1 MRRVA
6 FIVLSLLMTGAFSL
20 SAQSRGQQ
28 KKSIKQLEQE
38 GRPREVIAAA
48 QEEFRKAQ
56 SERRTTRMMQ
66 AFLVAMGHRKHLST
80 DSLYVDLA
88 ALEEWVA
95 DPITPV
101 SDAAMLHS
109 LLGSIYAYSAQGG
122 YSNKVVNPLPE
133 DMSQWTRLMYHQRAF
148 DHFAA
153 SVSRLEEL
161 QGYSTLNY
169 TPITYTGRWSDMYQH
184 DLMHLIGRR
193 AVFGINGLERQL
205 SRAYEQTPWREFTLD
220 YDRFRLDTLTSASAY
235 DCPAFVMR
243 TFQRMLRLLEK
254 NRMSDGWLS
263 MEQNRLFIIPWHARD
278 EEECLRLL
286 QGLKE
291 KYSASDLCASICYDI
306 ATILRR
312 QQKNTEALTI
322 LHEGIKKYPQ
332 YGVINLLSNMVKEI
346 QQPSLFMRNTSQHH
360 YPSDTATLHIR
371 HRNLT
376 SCTVWLRRVQCPLD
390 TLQAYSGNAEGLKR
404 YSTFYGEQKFA
415 LQRDTNYLTQD
426 TVVHLPLPKEA
437 GIYLIE
443 AIANGKGSNLNWFYV
458 TPYKLVS
465 RSLPG
470 GLIEYVV
477 VDARSGHP
485 IKDATLHMA
494 RYDHKQKRIV
504 PTEAKRMDKDGC
516 ITILSG
522 FEGDLVR
529 VSTEADNSM
538 PYVSKNHYSAW
549 PRPHEQKRLITRLM
563 SDRTHFRPGQT
574 IYIKGISHW
583 QMPNDSVWTAKEEEI
598 ELTLKNPKG
607 QVVETKRVRSN
618 EFGSFDTEFVLP
630 TGGLN
635 GTYRVEQ
642 KTGNPLHLQVEEYK
656 LPTFE
661 VTFDKVTAAYAIG
674 DTVVLTGH
682 AVTYSGVPVADGR
695 VSYRVHKT
703 YNGWL
708 DGWRDFWN
716 NEEMTDGQTT
726 TDSDGRF
733 RISVPLNEVTEMKE
747 KLSWWRHRYEIT
759 GTVTS
764 PTGESHD
771 ARTSL
776 TLSSI
781 PLEISLQ
788 QIGEHWLKGKPHP
801 VTFKVTNLSGEPVET
816 KVNFRIYRTDKTWDR
831 EKKTLVHEGTT
842 ASNREL
848 TFEFLDKFPS
858 AYYQIEATTRLDG
871 KKDSVMCYDNFILY
885 SEEETKVPLG
895 TTDWFHCFSEEV
907 STDQP
912 LRLQF
917 GTRERDA
924 YILMDIFSAYK
935 RIDSRRIYMSD
946 TVQTFTFDYLPKYG
960 DAMHVSVMYVK
971 DGEIQSYS
979 RNIRKK
985 LPQKKLELK
994 WATFRDRLT
1003 LGTQEEWTLTVNHP
1017 DGTPA
1022 DAELLASM
1030 YDTSLDQ
1037 LGRQRPWGFGF
1048 SFLRGVYAPLW
1059 WNDLGHRYVSTR
1071 ITFDLLTKNVPGQ
1084 WKYDD
1089 VAERYYNFNLALF
1102 LKYAEKEQA
1111 MASGDNGVFAF
1122 TGVDHSLQGRIAG
1135 LDVATR
1141 SKAIGQTNGIETASL
1156 EEETIT
1162 AAMENFQAAT
1172 TTPES
1177 LPEGMKLREDF
1188 TETAFFQPH
1197 LRTDSAGRVKV
1208 SFTLP
1213 DNLTRWHFRALAH
1226 TKQMDYGTLED
1237 YATAQREFMVQPNLP
1252 RFVRV
1257 GDETTVSATL
1267 SNLSEKRIK
1276 GTARME
1282 LIDPVTEQVIL
1293 TRKAKFDTQAG
1304 KTTTVTFAFT
1314 VKNTDT
1320 PLPVCRIVADGGK
1333 FSDGEQRYLPV
1344 LTDKVWITES
1354 QPLMVNGPGKV
1365 TEQLDHLFNHH
1376 SPTATNHRLTVELTG
1391 NPAWLA
1397 IQALPTVATPTE
1409 EDAFSWAAAWYAH
1422 SVASHIAQS
1431 QPKIKAVFD
1440 SWLADGSNE
1449 KALWSNLQKNE
1460 ELKTILLEETPWV
1473 AEATNEAAQ
1482 KRQLALLFDKANTR
1496 QRIEG
1501 YLQKL
1506 ASLQKEEG
1514 GWSWYKGMKSS
1525 RYVTTY
1531 ILELMERAVYLT
1543 GDEQGVESHRMME
1556 RAANFL
1562 NQELTEEY
1570 ERLLKRE
1577 KEGQEVCPS
1586 DLALT
1591 YLCSQALNGKKPD
1604 KEIEKMAEYMVRLLP
1619 KQLHTLTPYGKAKA
1633 SILLKQYGLTEEAD
1647 RFLTSLKEY
1656 TSYTPQMG
1664 RFFDNPSAIFGWR
1677 NQRIPTQVATIEALT
1692 FAGGDSLTVEEM
1704 KQWLLVQKQTQHW
1717 GNPLSTVDAVHALLM
1732 RGADLLSTEQ
1742 STTLK
1747 LDEKAVTSA
1756 VLPTPGLD
1764 YLKRSYTTD
1773 ELKRLPRE
1781 ASIEK
1786 NRPGLAWGAVYAQY
1800 LEEMDRTTS
1809 TYTGRTATEHGQALD
1824 QPLSIERTWMV
1835 ERPSPSLPL
1844 PEGEGTDNTS
1854 SQSRPLSE
1862 KSERATWI
1870 PLTEGMVLHVGDRV
1884 MSQLT
1889 IRADRAMDF
1898 VQVKDSRAACTEP
1911 VSVASGYHYEGG
1923 VGLYRS
1929 VKDAA
1934 TLYFID
1940 HLPKGTYTLEQTFR
1954 IDRTGHYQAG
1964 LATVQCAY
1972 APEFVGHTSGSTLQV
1987 K

>member
-1 MRRVA
+1 M
-6 FIVLSLLMTGAFSL
+6 
-20 SAQSRGQQ
+20 AQDYGQLW
-28 KKSIKQLEQE
+28 KQVNKYETE
-38 GRPREVIAAA
+38 GRPQSVIATA
-48 QEEFRKAQ
+48 QKIFQKAQ
-56 SERRTTRMMQ
+56 SERMATQMMR
-66 AFLVAMGHRKHLST
+66 AYLVAMAHRKHLSM

-88 ALEEWVA
+88 ALEKWVS
-95 DPITPV
+95 DPITPIN
-101 SDAAMLHS
+101 DAAMLHS

-205 SRAYEQTPWREFTLD
+205 NRAYEQTPWREFTLD
-220 YDRFRLDTLTSASAY
+220 YDRFRLDTLTAASAY

-243 TFQRMLRLLEK
+243 TFQRMLLLLEK
-254 NRMSDGWLS
+254 DRMSDGWLS
-263 MEQNRLFIIPWHARD
+263 MEQNRLNIIPWHTRD
-278 EEECLRLL
+278 NEECLR
-286 QGLKE
+286 QFRGLKE
-291 KYSASDLCASICYDI
+291 KFNGNVLCASLCYDI
-306 ATILRR
+306 ATILSG
-312 QQKNTEALTI
+312 QGKNAEALDI
-322 LHEGIKKYPQ
+322 LHEGIANYPQ
-332 YGVINLLSNMVKEI
+332 YGAINQLSNMVKGI
-346 QQPSLFMRNTSQHH
+346 QQPHLYMRGTSQYH
-360 YPSDTATLHIR
+360 YPGDTATLHID
-371 HRNLT
+371 HRNL
-376 SCTVWLRRVQCPLD
+376 SGCTIWLRRVQCPLD
-390 TLQAYSGNAEGLKR
+390 TLQAYSGNAEGLKK
-404 YSTFYGEQKFA
+404 YSTFHSEQKFA
-415 LQRDTNYLTQD
+415 LRRDTNYLMQD
-426 TVVHLPLPKEA
+426 TVVRLSLPKEA

-443 AIANGKGSNLNWFYV
+443 TIANGKGSNLDWFYIS
-458 TPYKLVS
+458 PYKLVS

-470 GLIEYVV
+470 GLFEYVV
-477 VDARSGHP
+477 LDTRSGHP

-504 PTEAKRMDKDGC
+504 PTEAKRMNKDGC
-516 ITILSG
+516 ITIQSG

-549 PRPHEQKRLITRLM
+549 PRPYEQKRLITQLM

-583 QMPNDSVWTAKEEEI
+583 QLPNDSVWAAKGEET

-607 QVVETKRVRSN
+607 QVVEKKTVKSN

-635 GTYRVEQ
+635 GTYWIEANGKETQTNTSLRF
-642 KTGNPLHLQVEEYK
+642 QVEEYK

-661 VTFDKVTAAYAIG
+661 VTFDKVTTAYAIG
-674 DTVVLTGH
+674 DTVTLTGR
-682 AVTYSGVPVADGR
+682 AVTYSGVPVADGE

-708 DGWRDFWN
+708 DGWRDYWSDS
-716 NEEMTDGQTT
+716 EMTDGQTT

-733 RISVPLNEVTEMKE
+733 RISVPLNEVTEMKK

-764 PTGESHD
+764 LAGESHE
-771 ARTSL
+771 AETSL
-776 TLSSI
+776 TLNST
-781 PLEISLQ
+781 PLEIDIQ
-788 QIGEHWLKGKPHP
+788 QIGKHWLKGEPHP
-801 VTFKVTNLSGEPVET
+801 ITFNVTNLSGEPVKTE
-816 KVNFRIYRTDKTWDR
+816 VVFRIYRTDKTWDR

-842 ASNREL
+842 TSNREL
-848 TFEFLDKFPS
+848 TLEFLDKLPS
-858 AYYQIEATTRLDG
+858 AYYRIEATTALSG
-871 KKDSVMCYDNFILY
+871 KKDSVMCNDNFILY
-885 SEEETKVPLG
+885 TEEETKVPMG
-895 TTDWFHCFSEEV
+895 TIDWFHCFSEEV

-924 YILMDIFSAYK
+924 YILMDVFSAYK
-935 RIDSRRIYMSD
+935 RIDSRRFYLSD
-946 TVQTFTFDYLPKYG
+946 TVQTFTFDYQPKYG
-960 DAMHVSVMYVK
+960 NAMHVSVMYVK
-971 DGEIQSYS
+971 DGEIRKYS

-985 LPQKKLELK
+985 VPQKKLELK

-1003 LGTQEEWTLTVNHP
+1003 PGAREEWTLTVNHP
-1017 DGTPA
+1017 DGRPA

-1037 LGRQRPWGFGF
+1037 LGRQQSWRFGV
-1048 SFLRGVYAPLW
+1048 SFLRNTYAPLW

-1071 ITFDLLTKNVPGQ
+1071 ITFDLLTKNVPSR

-1089 VAERYYNFNLALF
+1089 VVERYYNFNLAPF
-1102 LKYAEKEQA
+1102 RKYAEKEQI
-1111 MASGDNGVFAF
+1111 MASGDNGIFAYKGLD
-1122 TGVDHSLQGRIAG
+1122 THLTGRIAG
-1135 LDVATR
+1135 LDLAQVA
-1141 SKAIGQTNGIETASL
+1141 L
-1156 EEETIT
+1156 EEEEVRFDTQKAEKT
-1162 AAMENFQAAT
+1162 Q
-1172 TTPES
+1172 PET

-1197 LRTDSAGRVKV
+1197 LRTDSTGQVKV

-1226 TKQMDYGTLED
+1226 TKQMDHGTLED

-1257 GDETTVSATL
+1257 GDETTVSATI

-1276 GTARME
+1276 GTARLE
-1282 LIDPVTEQVIL
+1282 LMDPVAERVIL
-1293 TRKAKFDTQAG
+1293 TRKAKFDTPAG
-1304 KTTTVTFAFT
+1304 KTATVTFALT

-1354 QPLMVNGPGKV
+1354 QPLMVNGLGMV

-1431 QPKIKAVFD
+1431 QPRIKAVFD
-1440 SWLADGSNE
+1440 SWLAEESNE
-1449 KALWSNLQKNE
+1449 KALWSNLQKND
-1460 ELKTILLEETPWV
+1460 ELKNILLEETPWMT
-1473 AEATNEAAQ
+1473 EATNEVTQ
-1482 KRQLALLFDKANTR
+1482 KRQLALLFDKPRAQ
-1496 QRIEG
+1496 QRITE
-1501 YLQKL
+1501 YLNKL
-1506 ASLQKEEG
+1506 EALQQSDG

-1531 ILELMERAVYLT
+1531 ILELMERAAYLT
-1543 GDEQGVESHRMME
+1543 GIQADHNTRSMM
-1556 RAANFL
+1556 AQATDFL
-1562 NQELTEEY
+1562 NQELIKEY

-1586 DLALT
+1586 ELALT
-1591 YLCSQALNGKKPD
+1591 YLCSQALNGNKLDKKIQ
-1604 KEIEKMAEYMVRLLP
+1604 KIAEYMVKLLP
-1619 KQLHTLTPYGKAKA
+1619 ERMHLLTPYGKAKA
-1633 SILLKQYGLTEEAD
+1633 SILLKQYGLTKEAN
-1647 RFLTSLKEY
+1647 RFLTSTKEY
-1656 TSYTPQMG
+1656 TTYTPQMG

-1677 NQRIPTQVATIEALT
+1677 NQRIPTQVAAIEAMT
-1692 FAGGDSLTVEEM
+1692 FARDDSLAVEQM
-1704 KQWLLVQKQTQHW
+1704 KQWLLIQKQTQHW
-1717 GNPLSTVDAVHALLM
+1717 GNPLNTVDAVYALLM

-1747 LDEKAVTSA
+1747 LDGKAVTSA

-1764 YLKRSYTTD
+1764 YLKCSYTTD
-1773 ELKRLPRE
+1773 ELKHLPRE

-1786 NRPGLAWGAVYAQY
+1786 NHPGLAWGAVYAQY
-1800 LEEMDRTTS
+1800 LEDMNRTTS
-1809 TYTGRTATEHGQALD
+1809 TYTGHTATAHGQAID

-1835 ERPSPSLPL
+1835 ERSINGQMSWTPI
-1844 PEGEGTDNTS
+1844 TDET
-1854 SQSRPLSE
+1854 
-1862 KSERATWI
+1862 
-1870 PLTEGMVLHVGDRV
+1870 VLHVGDRV

-1889 IRADRAMDF
+1889 IRTDRAMDF

-1911 VSVASGYHYEGG
+1911 ANVSSDYRHEG
-1923 VGLYRS
+1923 VIGLYRS

-1964 LATVQCAY
+1964 TATVQCAY
-1972 APEFVGHTSGSTLQV
+1972 APEFVGHTDGAELIIR
-1987 K
+1987 